1 MTTPIVSPASIFAP
15 PPPPQPGIDFP
26 LGWLLENAS
35 PAIQYRA
42 IIDVAQLGQDIRADI
57 NDLPYSYRPALE
69 LAVQA
74 DIDGVWNNSML
85 RLPSQ
90 RSEHFE
96 GVGTVPAFRRLT
108 EYGWN
113 KEAPPLFQSEH
124 YQTMELLYE
133 YLTRPLPRQ
142 DPVQQVGTQLCPV
155 PHVVLGDL
163 LPHRNAVEGDIPAA
177 LGWLELMARLG
188 FLRRNDNWTK
198 MYERFI
204 EDSDRTGVWHP
215 RKGMAM
221 PKSTNPYVWPMF
233 PLEAVHGG
241 DERWTDVTF
250 RVGLIARLSG
260 RPVELI

>member
-1 MTTPIVSPASIFAP
+1 
-15 PPPPQPGIDFP
+15 
-26 LGWLLENAS
+26 
-35 PAIQYRA
+35 
-42 IIDVAQLGQDIRADI
+42 
-57 NDLPYSYRPALE
+57 
-69 LAVQA
+69 
-74 DIDGVWNNSML
+74 
-85 RLPSQ
+85 
-90 RSEHFE
+90 
-96 GVGTVPAFRRLT
+96 
-108 EYGWN
+108 
-113 KEAPPLFQSEH
+113 
-124 YQTMELLYE
+124 
-133 YLTRPLPRQ
+133 
-142 DPVQQVGTQLCPV
+142 
-155 PHVVLGDL
+155 
-163 LPHRNAVEGDIPAA
+163 
-177 LGWLELMARLG
+177 MARLG